1 MDEAALDR
9 HRRKFADDPD
19 ATASFE
25 LLEEQCFLAERW
37 VELAELYRHRLEGPS
52 LADDPRGRARLQL
65 RLGQLLEER
74 LSDDDGAL
82 EAYRASARFD
92 GQRRPA
98 WQGLRRIFTRRESW
112 AAVLQ
117 VAEIEAGAIEDADER
132 GRLFQVMG
140 EIWEQRL
147 GDPEQAE
154 QFYERARLERG
165 AGEPDAATASERTDH
180 AALVQNA
187 WISAARG
194 DSHAAVVSLRQ
205 VLDEDPSNIEAI
217 DMLVTVL
224 EGAERHAE
232 MADLLERRASLASE
246 PVTRAAVLARLG
258 LLRED
263 PLADLAGAR
272 SAYER
277 ALAADPKNTGAQL
290 ALVRIYRLTEAWSE
304 LHQLLEQ
311 LGAEGPPDQRSGA
324 LVQLGLLLE
333 RQFGDLEGAIGAFEE
348 ALAVEPDCVDARAA
362 LLRLREADGGS
373 GASPDGED
381 TPREHRAVRV
391 VEVLERKLER
401 LLSQGRSHE
410 SATAQLRL
418 RLAELYGSTL
428 DDPSRA
434 IAVLEPCLAEE
445 DALLAVSQRLALL
458 YETTGRH
465 DALIDL
471 ARRAAG
477 ASSDPADRG
486 EWYRRAAE
494 TADATGNSEAAVAF
508 YGCLLE
514 ERPGDRNAESALR
527 KLHRS
532 RGEAR
537 PLASLLRK
545 ELAHAAPR
553 DELALHLELARLLA
567 GSLDDAASAV
577 AHWRR
582 ALALDPSRSDTLDEA
597 LQCAARTGGAL
608 QQLDLIDHVTAVAS
622 TPKDRAR
629 LLVRRGDLLAH
640 DLGWTDEGAE
650 SWRRSLELD
659 PDQAEA
665 RSRLDAAASA
675 AGG

>member
-19 ATASFE
+19 ATASFD

-37 VELAELYRHRLEGPS
+37 VELAELYRHRLEGQ
-52 LADDPRGRARLQL
+52 LLGDDPRGRARLQL

-82 EAYRASARFD
+82 EAYRESARFD

-132 GRLFQVMG
+132 SRLFQEMG

-147 GDPEQAE
+147 GEPDQAE

-165 AGEPDAATASERTDH
+165 AREPDAAAASEQTDH

-224 EGAERHAE
+224 EGAERHPE
-232 MADLLERRASLASE
+232 MADLLERRAALASE

-277 ALAADPKNTGAQL
+277 ALAADPRNSGAQL

-304 LHQLLEQ
+304 LHQLLER

-324 LVQLGLLLE
+324 LVQLGLLRE
-333 RQFGDLEGAIGAFEE
+333 RQFGDVEGAIGAFEE
-348 ALAVEPDCVDARAA
+348 ALALEPDCVDARAA
-362 LLRLREADGGS
+362 LLRLRGADLGSEADPDE
-373 GASPDGED
+373 GA
-381 TPREHRAVRV
+381 TREHRAVRV
-391 VEVLERKLER
+391 VEVLERKLAR
-401 LLSQGRSHE
+401 LVSQGRSHE

-418 RLAELYGSTL
+418 RLAELYSTTL
-428 DDPSRA
+428 EDPSRA

-445 DALLAVSQRLALL
+445 DALLAASQRLALL
-458 YETTGRH
+458 YEATGRH

-514 ERPGDRNAESALR
+514 ERPGDRNAEAALR

-532 RGEAR
+532 RGEDR

-545 ELAHAAPR
+545 ELARAAPR

-577 AHWRR
+577 SHWRR
-582 ALALDPSRSDTLDEA
+582 ALSLDPSRSDTLDEA
-597 LQCAARTGGAL
+597 LQCADRTGGAL
-608 QQLDLIDHVTAVAS
+608 HQLDLIDHVTAVA
-622 TPKDRAR
+622 TAPKDRAR
-629 LLVRRGDLLAH
+629 LLLRRGDLLAH

-659 PDQAEA
+659 PDQTEA
-665 RSRLDAAASA
+665 RARLDTVATA
-675 AGG
+675 AGV